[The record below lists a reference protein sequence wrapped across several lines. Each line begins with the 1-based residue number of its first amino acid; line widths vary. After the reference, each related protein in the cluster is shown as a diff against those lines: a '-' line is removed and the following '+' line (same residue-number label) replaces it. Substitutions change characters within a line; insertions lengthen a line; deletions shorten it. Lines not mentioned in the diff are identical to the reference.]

1 MTFFDETPLTR
12 YFFPFCSRFEPFH
25 QSSQNDP
32 GTHGGT
38 GLGLAIT
45 RQLVLALDGEISVQS
60 ELNQWCE
67 FQVELP
73 WGKQGEKEDPLSES
87 CSNLG
92 SLDRSNHTSL
102 SGENDDLDS
111 LHSSGILTSYCPD
124 GSNHS
129 GVSLSLYNLDLGDP
143 SCSANADNADV
154 DFVTGKETT
163 SPAPRRCFRKV
174 DDVMNEVPEPAQLAT
189 ASSSATSA
197 NLLTDGKSGQ
207 DSGLSQKSLF
217 SLSSI
222 KTAPSSSLGHM
233 KILIAEDNIINQKV
247 LLRTLKRLGVSD
259 VDVVENGQL
268 AVDASQDKAYDVI
281 FMDLQMP
288 VMDGL
293 EATTIISQRNERPH
307 IVFLTAHALKDYQD
321 QASKAGGDGFISK
334 PFKMEVIRD
343 MLERYVQGM
352 DQSNHATN

>member
-1 MTFFDETPLTR
+1 
-12 YFFPFCSRFEPFH
+12 
-25 QSSQNDP
+25 
-32 GTHGGT
+32 
-38 GLGLAIT
+38 
-45 RQLVLALDGEISVQS
+45 
-60 ELNQWCE
+60 
-67 FQVELP
+67 
-73 WGKQGEKEDPLSES
+73 
-87 CSNLG
+87 
-92 SLDRSNHTSL
+92 
-102 SGENDDLDS
+102 
-111 LHSSGILTSYCPD
+111 
-124 GSNHS
+124 
-129 GVSLSLYNLDLGDP
+129 
-143 SCSANADNADV
+143 
-154 DFVTGKETT
+154 
-163 SPAPRRCFRKV
+163 
-174 DDVMNEVPEPAQLAT
+174 
-189 ASSSATSA
+189 
-197 NLLTDGKSGQ
+197 
-207 DSGLSQKSLF
+207 
-217 SLSSI
+217 
-222 KTAPSSSLGHM
+222 M